1 VAEIWERHNRLIG
14 YIDHTLQGNVWMGE
28 LLKRMGQNHDIKPV
42 GREAV
47 QAVIDVF
54 LNNIQSFTRCG
65 DQIVRVNINAY
76 ADGTA
81 FISEA
86 L

>member
-1 VAEIWERHNRLIG
+1 
-14 YIDHTLQGNVWMGE
+14 
-28 LLKRMGQNHDIKPV
+28 
-42 GREAV
+42 
-47 QAVIDVF
+47 

-76 ADGTA
+76 ADDAA

-86 L
+86 P